1 MKKLLLALFGIGF
14 GAALF
19 AAPPPPHHPRP
30 HRVPPPPP
38 PPPAHVIHR
47 TGATTPDGWYDD
59 FAAAQREAVR
69 TNRPILLLL
78 TGSDWCPHCVRLKQ
92 DVLNT
97 HEFRRFARER
107 LILVYAD
114 FPNETKLPHGLRQ
127 QNEGLARRFGV
138 RGFPTT
144 IILSPHGRELGR
156 IGGNAPGYLS
166 RVMDFVR

>member
-1 MKKLLLALFGIGF
+1 MKKFLLALFGF
-14 GAALF
+14 GCAASLF
-19 AAPPPPHHPRP
+19 AAPPHHNP
-30 HRVPPPPP
+30 HRVPPPP
-38 PPPAHVIHR
+38 HVAHR
-47 TGATTPDGWYDD
+47 TGATTPDGWYDN

-92 DVLNT
+92 NVLNS
-97 HEFRRFARER
+97 HEFKRFARER

-114 FPNETKLPHGLRQ
+114 FPSNIRLPHGLRQ
-127 QNEGLARRFGV
+127 QNEELSKKFGV

-156 IGGNAPGYLS
+156 ISGNAPDYL
-166 RVMDFVR
+166 RKVRHYAR